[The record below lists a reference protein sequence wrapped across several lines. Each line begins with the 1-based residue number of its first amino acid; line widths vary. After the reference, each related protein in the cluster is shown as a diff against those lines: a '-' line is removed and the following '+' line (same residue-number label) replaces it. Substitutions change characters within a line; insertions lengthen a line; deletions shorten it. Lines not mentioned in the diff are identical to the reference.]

1 MRRLLE
7 TLRFERPL
15 RGIDKNPQYSLESP
29 AEIRNTMAA
38 IQFQNLHLLNAFIAA
53 LEVTKSVTSETIQNL
68 STGILF
74 VTSRIDTD
82 DLRGN
87 YFVTVLESS
96 VADMK
101 PENQEAV
108 VLLARKVQ
116 ETLVCFDQY
125 LSPPKKIRIE
135 DLSEI
140 PTDDR
145 LTKALADGNLEEIRE
160 RVNSMV
166 RIEAKQLNDLFVWA
180 QMHWKADF
188 LNFIL
193 EKWELPIPLSDE
205 LIKTSLKEGKFLE
218 IANALMLHQY
228 SSLSLGGQWQ
238 IQSWLNKKSGDRW
251 EKIAFKL
258 MRLKTLLIPMTQKNG
273 NKPVDIPLH
282 GRTTSK
288 SDVKPI
294 MRDIVSMLSQLQEEK
309 NLDPTCHRLWNTFC
323 DSSNTEEFEKMG
335 DMLDTLCNIFSAA
348 APSQSRP
355 IPIGECKREDIGE
368 WTEIPIIESDEK
380 SNRGLFEEVQD
391 AIRGIDS
398 KKITTLLFY
407 PEARRLS
414 ESDFERLIHCAIDTE
429 LQLLAFILTSPY
441 VPNKLKTRYAEL
453 LTIY

>member
-1 MRRLLE
+1 
-7 TLRFERPL
+7 
-15 RGIDKNPQYSLESP
+15 
-29 AEIRNTMAA
+29 MAA
-38 IQFQNLHLLNAFIAA
+38 IQFKTPYLLYSFQAA
-53 LEVTKSVTSETIQNL
+53 QEVEENVTSETIQKL
-68 STGILF
+68 SAEIF
-74 VTSRIDTD
+74 SSTSKIDID
-82 DLRGN
+82 DLRGS

-101 PENQEAV
+101 PENQETV
-108 VLLARKVQ
+108 VQLAKKVQ
-116 ETLVCFDQY
+116 ETLVCLDQY

-140 PTDDR
+140 STDER
-145 LTKALADGNLEEIRE
+145 LTKALAEENLEEIRE
-160 RVNSMV
+160 RVNSMARV
-166 RIEAKQLNDLFVWA
+166 EAKQLKDLFLWA
-180 QMHWKADF
+180 QMHWKADL
-188 LNFIL
+188 LNLIL

-348 APSQSRP
+348 APSQSRF
-355 IPIGECKREDIGE
+355 IPVGEGKRKGNEE
-368 WTEIPIIESDEK
+368 WEEVSITESDEK
-380 SNRGLFEEVQD
+380 SNRDLCKEVRD
-391 AIRGIDS
+391 AISRTDPDQI
-398 KKITTLLFY
+398 KTLLSH
-407 PEARRLS
+407 PEAEQLS
-414 ESDFERLIHCAIDTE
+414 ESDFERLVDCAIDTE
-429 LQLLAFILTSPY
+429 LQLLTIIFASPY
-441 VPNKLKTRYAEL
+441 APDRLKTKYAAL
-453 LTIY
+453 LTKY